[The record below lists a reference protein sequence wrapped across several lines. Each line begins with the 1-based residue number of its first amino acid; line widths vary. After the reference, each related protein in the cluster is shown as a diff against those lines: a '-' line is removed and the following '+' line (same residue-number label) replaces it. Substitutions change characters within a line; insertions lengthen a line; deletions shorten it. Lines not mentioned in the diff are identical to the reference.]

1 MNPSPVQSHFV
12 RQHCLG
18 AMESKVPQL
27 RAALTRS
34 DETTIRGL
42 AHELRNTLG
51 LLGLPRL
58 FQLSQDIEYRRA
70 DLGSDAW
77 QNQCD
82 HFCDLLER
90 IHRSLQEQHQ
100 ALN

>member
-70 DLGSDAW
+70 DIDPSAW
-77 QNQCD
+77 DGQCLR
-82 HFCDLLER
+82 FCDLLER
-90 IHRSLQEQHQ
+90 IHFSLQQQH
-100 ALN
+100 ARN